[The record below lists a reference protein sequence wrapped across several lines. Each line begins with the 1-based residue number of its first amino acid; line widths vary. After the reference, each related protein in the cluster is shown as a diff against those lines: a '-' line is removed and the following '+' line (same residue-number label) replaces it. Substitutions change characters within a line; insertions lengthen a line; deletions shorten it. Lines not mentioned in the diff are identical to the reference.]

1 MKKLILDYVYDHES
15 EIPDRVFLVQPTGA
29 GQVIEYTWREVMDQ
43 ARRMATHLKSRG
55 LPPGARVAVLS
66 KNCAHFIMVELAVW
80 MAGATTVAIF
90 PTERAEN
97 VRYILE
103 HSEASV
109 LFVGKLDTWN
119 EQAAGLPAGLPC
131 IALPL
136 APAGDFA
143 AWDSILARTEPLPG
157 RAARNAGDLAMVL
170 YTSGSTGQPKGVMQN
185 FGRITRVMEHSIAYL
200 RQYLPDD
207 VERRVLSYLPLAH
220 VYERAAIECHALVE
234 GRGRIFFSDSLQ
246 TFVDDLKRA
255 RPTEFQSVPRLWLK
269 FQQMVLQ
276 TIPAAQLEAMLSNP
290 ASAQAAKTKVL
301 AALGLDQVRLALS
314 GSASLPPALLMWYRR
329 LDLNLL
335 EGYAMT
341 EDFCYSHLST
351 VTGIPGYVG
360 LPRTG
365 VQVRIDS
372 SGEILIKSPGQLVG
386 YYKRP
391 DLDALSFT
399 EDGFFRTGDL
409 GEQSADGQLKIT
421 GRAKEL
427 FKTAKGKY
435 VAPAPIEN
443 YLNEH
448 PMVDQSIV
456 AGLGQPAPFAVVVL
470 AENWRPQLDDAAVQ
484 SQIES
489 QLTRLHQDVNARLA
503 AYEQLHMLVIVREP
517 WSIDNGCLTP
527 TLKIKRNRIEAALAP
542 QVDGWYQRPGPV
554 LWA

>member
-15 EIPDRVFLVQPTGA
+15 EIPDHVFLVQPTGA
-29 GQVIEYTWREVMDQ
+29 GQVIEYTWRDVLDQ
-43 ARRMATHLKSRG
+43 ARRVATHLKSRG

-66 KNCAHFIMVELAVW
+66 RNCAHFVMAELAVW
-80 MAGATTVAIF
+80 MAGGTTVAIF
-90 PTERAEN
+90 PTERAET
-97 VRYILE
+97 VRYVLE
-103 HSEASV
+103 QCDASV
-109 LFVGKLDTWN
+109 LFVGKLDTWS
-119 EQAAGLPAGLPC
+119 EQAQGIPRGLPC
-131 IALPL
+131 VALPL
-136 APAGDFA
+136 APRGDFET
-143 AWDSILARTEPLPG
+143 WDSILARTEPLLG
-157 RAARNAGDLAMVL
+157 RPSRDPNDLAMLL

-185 FGRITRVMEHSIAYL
+185 FGAITRVTELSIEYL
-200 RQYLPDD
+200 RELLPDD
-207 VERRVLSYLPLAH
+207 IERRVLSYLPLAH
-220 VYERAAIECHALVE
+220 VYERAAVECHALVE
-234 GRGRIFFSDSLQ
+234 ARGRIFFSDSLQ

-255 RPTEFQSVPRLWLK
+255 RPTVFLSVPRLWLK

-276 TIPAAQLEAMLSNP
+276 TIPAAQLDAMLNDP
-290 ASAQAAKTKVL
+290 ASAQAVKTKVL
-301 AALGLDQVRLALS
+301 TALGLDQVHLAGC
-314 GSASLPPALLMWYRR
+314 GSAPLPPALLLWYRR
-329 LDLNLL
+329 LGLNLN

-351 VTGIPGYVG
+351 ASGIPGHVG
-360 LPRTG
+360 LPRAG

-372 SGEILIKSPGQLVG
+372 NGEILIKSPGQFVG

-409 GEQSADGQLKIT
+409 GAQSADGQLKIT

-448 PMVDQSIV
+448 PMIDQAIV

-470 AENWRPQLDDAAVQ
+470 AESLRPRLGDAAVQ

-489 QLTRLHQDVNARLA
+489 QLMRLHQDVNSRLA
-503 AYEQLHMLVIVREP
+503 SYEQLHMLVIAREA

-527 TLKIKRNRIEAALAP
+527 TLKIKRSRIEAAMAP
-542 QVDGWYQRPGPV
+542 QVDGWYRRPGPV